1 MNGVRTNFE
10 FFQTTQSEKIFKLNK
25 VLLRLKTAELPYTRN
40 LKEKFVESFWK
51 SKLLQELL
59 ILSHK
64 F

>member
-40 LKEKFVESFWK
+40 LKESSLKVSERANF
-51 SKLLQELL
+51 SKNY
-59 ILSHK
+59 
-64 F
+64 